1 MRATEFLNEVFTSNV
16 SGQLVRATSDLY
28 TTKAII
34 GGRTIVFNAAQF
46 ENERGE
52 SIWEMDFVE
61 YEKNG
66 IGATFGKTG
75 SGSELQVFSF
85 VIESIKDLIATYH
98 PDKLIFTSSKADKNR
113 TKLYQRM
120 LNRIKV
126 PGYHAKPVHSSE
138 SYDDYFWI
146 VKDDLAEVF
155 K

>member
-16 SGQLVRATSDLY
+16 PGQLVRSTSDLY

-46 ENERGE
+46 ENEHGE

-66 IGATFGKTG
+66 VGATFGKTG

-98 PDKLIFTSSKADKNR
+98 PDELLFTSSKADKNR

-120 LNRIKV
+120 LNRVKV
-126 PGYHAKPVHSSE
+126 PGYHAAPVYSSSE
-138 SYDDYFWI
+138 HSDDYLRI
-146 VKDDLAEVF
+146 VKDKVVKE
-155 K
+155 